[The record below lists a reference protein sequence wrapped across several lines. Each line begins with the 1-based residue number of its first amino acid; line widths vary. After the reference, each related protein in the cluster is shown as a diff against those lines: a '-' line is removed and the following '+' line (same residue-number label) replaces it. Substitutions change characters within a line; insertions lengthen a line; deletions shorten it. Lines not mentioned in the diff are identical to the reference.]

1 MHRIVRALSPL
12 ACAASALL
20 VCAASALLACASGS
34 GTPHAFDALIGS
46 PGVVTLT
53 NLHPDVQRARLFAV
67 NYQQDGLIPVCSEVA
82 LLDRDDERLV
92 FSVAATGKQ
101 YEYYHHEKAAAEPFP
116 DHLAR
121 YFGTKC
127 PRDEI
132 AKLPAVDRQG
142 VEQGKALV
150 GMSKRGVVLALGY
163 PPRHV
168 TPSLDA
174 DRWVYWRNRMNR
186 IAVLFQDGRVSGV
199 QN

>member
-1 MHRIVRALSPL
+1 MHRTIPKLALLLL
-12 ACAASALL
+12 ACASP
-20 VCAASALLACASGS
+20 ALLACAGSGS

-53 NLHPDVQRARLFAV
+53 NLHPDEARARLFAV

-82 LLDRDDERLV
+82 LLDRNRKRLV
-92 FSVAATGKQ
+92 FSVEATGKQ

-121 YFGTKC
+121 YFGTRC

-132 AKLPAVDRQG
+132 AKLPAIDRQG
-142 VEQGKALV
+142 IEQGKALV
-150 GMSKRGVVLALGY
+150 GMSKRGVVLAMGY
-163 PPRHV
+163 PPKHV

-174 DRWVYWRNRMNR
+174 DRWVYWTNRVNR
-186 IAVLFQDGRVSGV
+186 VAVLFQDGRVSSV

>member
-1 MHRIVRALSPL
+1 MHRIAAALALVLLS
-12 ACAASALL
+12 CA
-20 VCAASALLACASGS
+20 GS
-34 GTPHAFDALIGS
+34 GPPHAFDALIGS
-46 PGVVTLT
+46 PGVFTLT
-53 NLHPDVQRARLFAV
+53 NLHPDSARSRLFAV

-82 LLDRDDERLV
+82 LLDLDRKRLV
-92 FSVAATGKQ
+92 FSVGTTGKQ

-121 YFGTKC
+121 YFGTSC

-132 AKLPAVDRQG
+132 AKLPAIDRQG
-142 VEQGKALV
+142 IEQGKALA
-150 GMSKRGVVLALGY
+150 GMSKRGVVLAMGY
-163 PPRHV
+163 PPPHV

-174 DRWVYWRNRMNR
+174 DRWVYWTNRVNR

>member
-1 MHRIVRALSPL
+1 MHRTIPKLALLLL
-12 ACAASALL
+12 ACASP
-20 VCAASALLACASGS
+20 ALLACAGSGS
-34 GTPHAFDALIGS
+34 GTPHAFDALIAS

-53 NLHPDVQRARLFAV
+53 NLHPDEARARLFAV

-82 LLDRDDERLV
+82 LLDRNRKRLV
-92 FSVAATGKQ
+92 FSVKATGKQ

-121 YFGTKC
+121 YFGTRC

-132 AKLPAVDRQG
+132 AKLPAIDRQG
-142 VEQGKALV
+142 IEQGKALV
-150 GMSKRGVVLALGY
+150 GMSKRGVVLAMGY
-163 PPRHV
+163 PPKHV

-174 DRWVYWRNRMNR
+174 DRWVYWTNRVNR
-186 IAVLFQDGRVSGV
+186 VAVLFQDGRVSSV

>member
-1 MHRIVRALSPL
+1 MHRIVSVLALS
-12 ACAASALL
+12 
-20 VCAASALLACASGS
+20 LLACAGS
-34 GTPHAFDALIGS
+34 TPPHAFDALIGS

-53 NLHPDVQRARLFAV
+53 NLHPDERRARLFAV
-67 NYQQDGLIPVCSEVA
+67 NYQQEGLIPLCSEVA
-82 LLDRDDERLV
+82 LLDRDGERLV

-121 YFGTKC
+121 YFGTSC
-127 PRDEI
+127 RHDEI
-132 AKLPAVDRQG
+132 ARLPAIDRQG
-142 VEQGKALV
+142 IEQGKALV

-163 PPRHV
+163 PPPHV

-174 DRWVYWRNRMNR
+174 DRWVYWTNRMNR
-186 IAVLFQDGRVSGV
+186 VAVIFQDGRVSGI